1 MLAIKHLT
9 VNGGVAMRRF
19 LVGCTVILVLIWVDP
34 LAAQNEIPS
43 PEKQIVA
50 AVSPAP
56 AEMKNGATVL
66 GYDQNGDLVT
76 LREGTN
82 ELICIADDPN
92 VDRFHV
98 ACYFKEMEPFMERGR
113 ELRAEG
119 LSREEVMAIRKQEIE
134 SGELSWPDKPM
145 ALYSLSGSDSG
156 YDYSR
161 DQLNSASPLY
171 VVYVP
176 YATEE
181 NTGIATKPASEGAPW
196 LMNPGEPWA
205 HIMISTGRTLGEESS
220 DE

>member
-1 MLAIKHLT
+1 MRGILIGCLITILT
-9 VNGGVAMRRF
+9 IMA
-19 LVGCTVILVLIWVDP
+19 DP
-34 LAAQNEIPS
+34 SAAQNEIPS
-43 PEKQIVA
+43 PEKQIAA

-56 AEMKNGATVL
+56 ADMKDGATVL
-66 GYDQNGDLVT
+66 GYNSSGELVT
-76 LREGTN
+76 LREGSN
-82 ELICIADDPN
+82 ELICLADDPN

-119 LSREEVMAIRKQEIE
+119 LSRDEVIETRKQEIE
-134 SGELSWPDKPM
+134 SGQLHWPDKPM
-145 ALYSLSGSDSG
+145 ALYSLSGAENG
-156 YDYSR
+156 YDYSS

-181 NTGIATKPASEGAPW
+181 STGIATKPASEGAPW

-205 HIMISTGRTLGEESS
+205 HIMISTGRTIGENSEE
-220 DE
+220 D

>member
-1 MLAIKHLT
+1 M
-9 VNGGVAMRRF
+9 MRGT
-19 LVGCTVILVLIWVDP
+19 LIGCLIIILSIWADP
-34 LAAQNEIPS
+34 SAAQNEIPTH
-43 PEKQIVA
+43 EKQIIA

-56 AEMKNGATVL
+56 ADMKEGARVL
-66 GYDQNGDLVT
+66 GYNNNGELVT

-113 ELRAEG
+113 KLRAEG
-119 LSREEVMAIRKQEIE
+119 LSREEVMATRKQEIE
-134 SGELSWPDKPM
+134 SGELPWPDKPM
-145 ALYSLSGSDSG
+145 ALYSLSGAENG
-156 YDYSR
+156 YDYSS

-176 YATEE
+176 YATEQS
-181 NTGIATKPASEGAPW
+181 TGIATKPASEGAPW

-205 HIMISTGRTLGEESS
+205 HIMISTGRMMGEEAAE
-220 DE
+220 D